1 MTNVSLLCL
10 MMSLVAGGAFS
21 PHAAMMV
28 RPRAATSTSTGSS
41 CRYLLPAVDIA
52 MMDAAI
58 AVVSA
63 AAGAASQFPRIQQL
77 ERDLDSARSALTEVR
92 VTEMIQRIHYSLCH
106 GCASR
111 PVCACI
117 GVTSRDSPIAHCLC
131 GGQDVFACTLVSQS
145 LLLRLTLA
153 FVFLVSWP

>member
-1 MTNVSLLCL
+1 MVRGGLASGVGAGLGVVL
-10 MMSLVAGGAFS
+10 SLVAGGAFS
-21 PHAAMMV
+21 PHAPMMV
-28 RPRAATSTSTGSS
+28 RPRAATSTSTASS

-92 VTEMIQRIHYSLCH
+92 RSHEPMCV
-106 GCASR
+106 
-111 PVCACI
+111 
-117 GVTSRDSPIAHCLC
+117 
-131 GGQDVFACTLVSQS
+131 GG
-145 LLLRLTLA
+145 
-153 FVFLVSWP
+153 